1 MVFAMKEIPSLISYL
16 ENSHREKALDKE
28 PQIPL
33 NLTTFV
39 NVLSNS
45 CILYFLDDNILLSL

>member
-1 MVFAMKEIPSLISYL
+1 MKEIPSLISHL

-45 CILYFLDDNILLSL
+45 CILYFLDDNIFLPS